1 MSMSSGNSASR
12 IDTALLAR
20 AQIDIEF
27 IFNFNAPSDTPQTSY
42 RRDAEVTTYQCLLSY
57 YPLALQSFASPG
69 VLARF
74 GANLVQKKLGSSKI
88 FFHSI

>member
-42 RRDAEVTTYQCLLSY
+42 RRDAEAYLWLLSY
-57 YPLALQSFASPG
+57 YPLLLQSFASPG
-69 VLARF
+69 ILAF
-74 GANLVQKKLGSSKI
+74 GAKYDHSSYHSSMI
-88 FFHSI
+88 FFHTI